1 MFLVHELAKQQI
13 GQQEHK
19 SWPIKG
25 SIAVFL
31 GLAYVALMLS
41 HI

>member
-1 MFLVHELAKQQI
+1 MLLFRELAKQQL

-31 GLAYVALMLS
+31 GLAYFALMLV